1 MKSEGRLWRLSCLVL
16 AALLGGQSAHAA
28 QPWHHGLSYP
38 RGGYWRGRLPVDV
51 RNTSERDF
59 EGEPVRLRVDKLG
72 LAGQPAEAMRV
83 VDSKG
88 RELLFDVRNA
98 DGGSAR
104 AGELAGSDTL
114 FLRIDCTKGQTA
126 RVWVYADNA
135 AAMPVPDFLKPCFV
149 NGGFEAGR
157 AAPDG
162 WTPWGNDDTHAVSWV
177 AENPHSGKY
186 CGKVSAQPGAKP
198 TWVKWMQR
206 NIPLR
211 PGAKYRIRAWVK
223 SDGVKGRVGW
233 FIHVNGERPQMINRS
248 LRIDPAPGGWQEVDT
263 QFVCPQG
270 ANDLTIG
277 TLLHGTGVAF
287 FDDASLEAL
296 TEAASLEVIVGK
308 QEALELAE
316 LTAPAKWQLRSSD
329 WRCRTP
335 VRTMNTSNEPMRNV
349 VVRAALTRAIVLA
362 QRYGPVT
369 ALRVI
374 GPEGK
379 LLPHV
384 SMRDPRRVLEQAVG
398 GGQVASEVSAGDSV
412 LFVADIPARSVCDFH
427 VYFSSAKD
435 VSAGETM
442 AITSLIRSKANLVRN
457 ADFEAGG
464 DELPNWPTSTER
476 ERKRTFNF
484 RVAAGG
490 VVGDRCIEMTVPPTA
505 ALRWSGWRQFQV
517 PVNPGASYLLAGYL
531 KTKRVTDGSAR
542 LHGHW
547 MTKESKLATSPF
559 FSVGKG
565 QSGDTDWTLNL
576 GAVRAPAD
584 AATVEI
590 HLTMNARGTT
600 YHDGILFC
608 EIANAESGQ
617 FQPGRPAA
625 TSGRGYDVWEVNPI
639 VKVFPDDPPG
649 EPAQHVRIAAAR
661 NEREVFQLVVRPNR
675 RLDQLDVKCTP
686 LVGPSGAALPAVEVE
701 RVAFVPIDNRSSYFR
716 SDLPEYY
723 RKLPNNAGRTDGWV
737 GEWPDPVPPF
747 SKMDLPSGRNLPLWL
762 TVHVPA
768 DAKPGEYRG
777 SLTLTP
783 ANAAA
788 TNLPIS
794 VTVWDFALPKV
805 SHLKVIYDLRGGP
818 RGGVFGGADP
828 KARLRTWYRFLAER
842 RVSPGLLYPHPK
854 LTFKDGKVS
863 MDFTDFDEMA
873 RYCFDELGI
882 NVIYTPWYFY
892 AFGWAYKPRKFAGF
906 EAFTPEYEKAFTDAY
921 RLFMAHLKEKGWYDK
936 VVYYISD
943 EPHFRH
949 DFVVEQMKKMCDLA
963 HRADPNVPIYSST
976 WRHVPQWNGYLDIWG
991 VGQYGCFPVEEM
1003 DRRIADGEK
1012 LWFTTDGQMATDT
1025 PYCGTERLLPYYCL
1039 KYGVEG
1045 YEFWGVSWWTYD
1057 PWKYGWHTFK
1067 RQSSDGKE
1075 YRWVRY
1081 PNGDGYLA
1089 YPGDAIGRE
1098 EPVSTIR
1105 LDQAREGVEDYEY
1118 FVILRDL
1125 IAHAKTARL
1134 STAEADAALESVKA
1148 LVSIPNPGGYRST
1161 DIMPDPD
1168 AIPKVRRAVA
1178 EQILRLN
1185 KAVRKR

>member
-1 MKSEGRLWRLSCLVL
+1 MRTPATKYFISGEFSMTSL
-16 AALLGGQSAHAA
+16 
-28 QPWHHGLSYP
+28 P
-38 RGGYWRGRLPVDV
+38 RRRRPGPFG
-51 RNTSERDF
+51 
-59 EGEPVRLRVDKLG
+59 
-72 LAGQPAEAMRV
+72 PAEALLSENHIPVTVREDTLAWDALDRMMDTSFSQLPV
-83 VDSKG
+83 VDEHGHVMGVFSYRSYAIRTLEFRGQKVDAT
-88 RELLFDVRNA
+88 ELTVA
-98 DGGSAR
+98 ECMER
-104 AGELAGSDTL
+104 AEFIPPDDYIDTNRATDWGQIDYILVGE
-114 FLRIDCTKGQTA
+114 RIDLKGVLTTSDVFGRLTDFAEAFVLLYEIELDLRDVIQMVLSEA
-126 RVWVYADNA
+126 ELQAVFHELSPPNSR
-135 AAMPVPDFLKPCFV
+135 PV
-149 NGGFEAGR
+149 
-157 AAPDG
+157 
-162 WTPWGNDDTHAVSWV
+162 
-177 AENPHSGKY
+177 
-186 CGKVSAQPGAKP
+186 Q
-198 TWVKWMQR
+198 
-206 NIPLR
+206 
-211 PGAKYRIRAWVK
+211 
-223 SDGVKGRVGW
+223 
-233 FIHVNGERPQMINRS
+233 
-248 LRIDPAPGGWQEVDT
+248 
-263 QFVCPQG
+263 
-270 ANDLTIG
+270 
-277 TLLHGTGVAF
+277 
-287 FDDASLEAL
+287 SLEDFQFGQY
-296 TEAASLEVIVGK
+296 VGLITNK
-308 QEALELAE
+308 TRWPQFE
-316 LTAPAKWQLRSSD
+316 QMFRSS
-329 WRCRTP
+329 
-335 VRTMNTSNEPMRNV
+335 
-349 VVRAALTRAIVLA
+349 
-362 QRYGPVT
+362 
-369 ALRVI
+369 
-374 GPEGK
+374 
-379 LLPHV
+379 
-384 SMRDPRRVLEQAVG
+384 RDA
-398 GGQVASEVSAGDSV
+398 
-412 LFVADIPARSVCDFH
+412 
-427 VYFSSAKD
+427 
-435 VSAGETM
+435 T
-442 AITSLIRSKANLVRN
+442 LV
-457 ADFEAGG
+457 D
-464 DELPNWPTSTER
+464 L
-476 ERKRTFNF
+476 
-484 RVAAGG
+484 
-490 VVGDRCIEMTVPPTA
+490 
-505 ALRWSGWRQFQV
+505 
-517 PVNPGASYLLAGYL
+517 
-531 KTKRVTDGSAR
+531 
-542 LHGHW
+542 
-547 MTKESKLATSPF
+547 
-559 FSVGKG
+559 
-565 QSGDTDWTLNL
+565 
-576 GAVRAPAD
+576 
-584 AATVEI
+584 
-590 HLTMNARGTT
+590 HLTMNARGTI
-600 YHDGILFC
+600 YHDGVLFC
-608 EIANAESGQ
+608 EIAQAEASD
-617 FQPGRPAA
+617 FQPAGPLAS
-625 TSGRGYDVWEVNPI
+625 SGRDFDVWEVNPI